1 MNSGERGERFS
12 GGILLVVLEKW
23 MRRGDE
29 GEDQTWEGFLFCVIF
44 LIFFLVPFLHLVGL
58 I

>member
-29 GEDQTWEGFLFCVIF
+29 GEDQTWEGFLFF
-44 LIFFLVPFLHLVGL
+44 FFL
-58 I
+58 